1 MEEQNM
7 SYNKCV
13 CMKCNSQYA
22 TMIQTDDD
30 IQKEAC
36 PQCGENQLSISGP
49 MSVSEVSG
57 LFSGG

>member
-1 MEEQNM
+1 M